1 MEEYNINRTVPKL
14 ETNKLSEI
22 LLDLDSVMIETS
34 EYMKNG
40 GGTKDEWPWKVMDK

>member
-1 MEEYNINRTVPKL
+1 
-14 ETNKLSEI
+14 
-22 LLDLDSVMIETS
+22 MIETS